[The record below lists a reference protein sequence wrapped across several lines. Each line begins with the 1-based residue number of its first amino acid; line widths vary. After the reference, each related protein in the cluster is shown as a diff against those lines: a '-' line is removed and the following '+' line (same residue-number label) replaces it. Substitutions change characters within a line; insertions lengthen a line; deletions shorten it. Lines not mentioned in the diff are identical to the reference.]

1 MNQYENRQRGNK
13 VNLSENVNLDKEE
26 RKDMLIND
34 KQKLPNYI
42 PRYVFINEEENE
54 ASVKNVCLW
63 LERNL
68 GRCR

>member
-13 VNLSENVNLDKEE
+13 VNLSENVNLAKEE

-63 LERNL
+63 LERSL

>member
-42 PRYVFINEEENE
+42 PRYVFIKEEENE
-54 ASVKNVCLW
+54 ASGKNVCLW
-63 LERNL
+63 LEEELRAM
-68 GRCR
+68 

>member
-63 LERNL
+63 MEEELRAM
-68 GRCR
+68 

>member
-54 ASVKNVCLW
+54 ASVQNVCLW
-63 LERNL
+63 LEEELRAM
-68 GRCR
+68 

>member
-63 LERNL
+63 LERSL